1 MPPPDDSIQYAVDP
15 WWTRDDRGGPD
26 RGRLLRALVPYPDQ
40 EPRRLVIEGRAE
52 AREHERALY
61 RVEPFR
67 AGATLPP
74 AGLPV
79 AGMPQA
85 PGEEFVV
92 YKGKLRPVLVLSE
105 GGPAIPAALRVGAA
119 RWPTAPTL
127 LVAPYYGADQDGT
140 RGGWRPDF
148 VQRIRRAEYPQY
160 IWDSLPIGG
169 PRESILRLDHLF
181 PIARNPAAFEVTEH
195 RLTADALGIVDEW
208 LRWLVTTVLV
218 EGGLLADIRAELL
231 AMP

>member
-1 MPPPDDSIQYAVDP
+1 MRPPEDSIQYAVDP
-15 WWTRDDRGGPD
+15 WWTRDDRGSPD
-26 RGRLLRALVPYPDQ
+26 RGRLLRAFVPYPDQ
-40 EPRRLVIEGRAE
+40 EPRRLVLEGRAE
-52 AREHERALY
+52 PREHGRAVY

-67 AGATLPP
+67 AGATGPP

-92 YKGKLRPVLVLSE
+92 YKGKTGRPVLVLSE
-105 GGPAIPAALRVGAA
+105 GGPAIPAAMRTGAA

-181 PIARNPAAFEVTEH
+181 PIARNAAAFEVTEQW
-195 RLTADALGIVDEW
+195 T
-208 LRWLVTTVLV
+208 RWASSTN
-218 EGGLLADIRAELL
+218 GCAGS
-231 AMP
+231 